1 MNRIIPLILAVA
13 LFMEQMDSTVIATAL
28 PTIAYDLGVSPITLK
43 LALTSYMVALAMFI
57 PISGWMSDRF
67 GAKKVFRLAI
77 CVFVIGS
84 ILCAISD
91 SLIQF
96 VMSRFLQGMGG
107 AMMTPVGRLVLLR
120 TTKRSELVSAMAL
133 LTIPALVGP
142 LTGPPIGGFITTYF
156 SWHWI
161 FIINVPIGLAGLYL
175 TGKYLPEVPPI
186 ETGRM
191 DWIGFLLTSVAA
203 SGVVFGLSVIGLPA
217 LPPAVGISATIAGFV
232 ACLLYVRH
240 ARRHPH
246 PILNLKIFND
256 RAFRASTTGGTLFRI
271 ATGAIPFLMPLML
284 QLGFGLNPFQSGLI
298 TFSGAIGAL
307 TVKFMA
313 RRVFA
318 ITGFR
323 TALLVAGLLG
333 AMMTAVNGFFT
344 PETPHIWIIGALL
357 AAGFFRSLFFTG
369 VNALGYSEISDE
381 QASQATSMA
390 SALQQVSLALGVAFA
405 AFILEMS
412 SFYSGSHLQ
421 LADFHLAFFIVA
433 AISVFSIIP
442 IFRLDPQTGTA
453 VSGHRGRRPADVQP
467 EAGE

>member
-28 PTIAYDLGVSPITLK
+28 PTIALDLGVSPITLK

-57 PISGWMSDRF
+57 PISGWMSDKF
-67 GAKKVFRLAI
+67 GAKKIFRLAI
-77 CVFVIGS
+77 LVFVIGS
-84 ILCAISD
+84 VLCAISD

-96 VMSRFLQGMGG
+96 VLSRFLQGMGG

-120 TTKRSELVSAMAL
+120 TTSRSDLVSAMAL

-161 FIINVPIGLAGLYL
+161 FIINVPIGLAGIYL
-175 TGKYLPEVPPI
+175 TGVHLPDVPPMAT
-186 ETGRM
+186 ERL
-191 DWIGFLLTSVAA
+191 DWMGFFLTSVAA

-232 ACLLYVRH
+232 ASFLYVRH

-256 RAFRASTTGGTLFRI
+256 RAFRASTSGGTLFRI

-298 TFSGAIGAL
+298 TFAGAIGAL
-307 TVKFMA
+307 TVKFLA
-313 RRVFA
+313 RRLFSLL
-318 ITGFR
+318 GFR
-323 TALLVAGLLG
+323 TALLLAGLLG
-333 AMMTAVNGFFT
+333 AAMTAVNGFFT
-344 PETPHIWIIGALL
+344 PETPHILIIGSLL
-357 AAGFFRSLFFTG
+357 VAGFFRSLFFTG
-369 VNALGYSEISDE
+369 ANALGYSEISD
-381 QASQATSMA
+381 QLASQATSMA
-390 SALQQVSLALGVAFA
+390 SAMQQVSLALGVAFA

-412 SFYSGSHLQ
+412 SAYSGTHLQ
-421 LADFHLAFFIVA
+421 LADFHIAFLIVA
-433 AISVFSIIP
+433 TVSVFSIVP
-442 IFRLDPQTGTA
+442 IFNLDPLTGA
-453 VSGHRGRRPADVQP
+453 EVSGHRRGMRVVQP

>member
-28 PTIAYDLGVSPITLK
+28 PTIAFDLGVSPITLK

-57 PISGWMSDRF
+57 PISGWMSDKF
-67 GAKKVFRLAI
+67 GAKKIFRLAI
-77 CVFVIGS
+77 CVFVVGS
-84 ILCAISD
+84 ILCAISE
-91 SLIQF
+91 SLLQF

-161 FIINVPIGLAGLYL
+161 FIINVPIGLLGLWL
-175 TGKYLPEVPPI
+175 TGVYLPEVPRM
-186 ETGRM
+186 ETPKM
-191 DWIGFLLTSVAA
+191 DWVGFVLTSIAA
-203 SGVVFGLSVIGLPA
+203 AGVVFGLSVIGLPA
-217 LPPAVGISATIAGFV
+217 LPPAVGISAAITGIV
-232 ACLLYVRH
+232 AWLLYVRH

-256 RAFRASTTGGTLFRI
+256 KAFRASTSGGTMFRI

-298 TFSGAIGAL
+298 TFAGALGAL
-307 TVKFMA
+307 TVKFVA

-318 ITGFR
+318 MTGFR
-323 TALLVAGLLG
+323 TALIVAGFLG
-333 AMMTAVNGFFT
+333 AAMTAVNGFFT
-344 PETPHIWIIGALL
+344 PDTPHIIIIVALL
-357 AAGFFRSLFFTG
+357 LAGLFRSLFFTG
-369 VNALGYSEISDE
+369 ANALGYSEISDE
-381 QASQATSMA
+381 LASQATSTA
-390 SALQQVSLALGVAFA
+390 SAMQQVSLALGVAFA
-405 AFILEMS
+405 AFILEIS
-412 SFYSGSHLQ
+412 SYFSGSQLQ
-421 LADFHLAFFIVA
+421 LGDFHLAFFVVA
-433 AISVFSIIP
+433 AVSLFSIIP
-442 IFRLDPQTGTA
+442 IFKLDPLTGA
-453 VSGHRGRRPADVQP
+453 DVSGHHARRPPTAQP